1 MFSWY
6 KINMNQYVFQLV
18 GSDGNVKLSV
28 RVRPYAR
35 KGFDLGKHIWDI
47 ILQNGT
53 PMHTMP
59 VRRT

>member
-1 MFSWY
+1 
-6 KINMNQYVFQLV
+6 MNQYVFQLV